1 MADVYLCLLLSIAV
15 SLALR
20 CQAIDNSEDFAAG
33 KLVGHVIFKDLDDA
47 SGLAAS
53 RKFKN
58 VLYTHSDGG
67 GGPYIYAINETSGS
81 LIATFRIAN
90 AKNHDWEDIAVGP
103 CGNSTCIYIA
113 DSGQNYHSKSS
124 ANTIYRVLEP
134 DFIIRSMDQD
144 LPLDSIAQYT
154 WSEEQSET
162 LMVDP
167 KGEVYLIGYV
177 CSGRGMVSH
186 LPKSAWG
193 SPNPVNIDSSQ
204 FLPINTD
211 HHDPVSG
218 DISMDG
224 SKLLIKSKYH
234 IFYWRIEGSDVLG
247 SLTTTPV
254 EVPYHYEGNGDSQ
267 AVCWSADG
275 QNYYTLPE
283 GHNPP
288 LYIYTRN
295 NTRSP
300 DIVGNLIGK

>member
-1 MADVYLCLLLSIAV
+1 MAGVYLCLLLSITA
-15 SLALR
+15 SLALKR
-20 CQAIDNSEDFAAG
+20 QTIDNSEDFVAG
-33 KLVGHVIFKDLDDA
+33 KLVARVIFEDLTDA

-58 VLYTHSDGG
+58 VLYTHNDGN
-67 GGPYIYAINETSGS
+67 GGPYIYAINATSGA
-81 LIATFRIAN
+81 LIASLRIAN

-103 CGNSTCIYIA
+103 CGNSSCIYIA
-113 DSGQNYHSKSS
+113 DSGKKHSTPK
-124 ANTIYRVLEP
+124 NTIYRVLEP
-134 DFIIRSMDQD
+134 DFIIRNMDQV
-144 LPLDSIAQYT
+144 LPLDSTARYT
-154 WSEEQSET
+154 WSEKESGT

-167 KGEVYLIGYV
+167 KGEVYLIGYI
-177 CSGRGMVSH
+177 CSGRGMISN

-204 FLPINTD
+204 FLPIHTD
-211 HHDPVSG
+211 HNDPVSG

-224 SKLLIKSKYH
+224 SELLIKSKYH
-234 IFYWRIEGSDVLG
+234 IFYWKIKGGDVLT
-247 SLTTTPV
+247 SMTATPI
-254 EVPYHYEGNGDSQ
+254 EVPYHDEGLGE
-267 AVCWSADG
+267 AICWSVDG

-295 NTRSP
+295 DTGSP